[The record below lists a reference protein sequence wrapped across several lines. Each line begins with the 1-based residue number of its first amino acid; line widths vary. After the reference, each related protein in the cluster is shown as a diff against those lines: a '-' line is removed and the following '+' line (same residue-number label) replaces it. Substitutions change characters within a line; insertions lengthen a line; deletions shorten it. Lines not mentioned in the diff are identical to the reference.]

1 MSDPVSFESVT
12 PRLGL
17 PLLFAGQ
24 AQKEVFVNEALAI
37 LDGIT
42 HAAVE
47 GELASPPAT
56 PPDGQAWLIGAG
68 ASGEWAG
75 RTGQVALR
83 QSGQWLFLLPR
94 DGLKVLDRSTGQD
107 RRRAGGAWQ
116 TPSVP
121 AAPSGGSVIDT
132 QARATLTALIAALRQ
147 AGIFPL

>member
-37 LDGIT
+37 LDGIA

-47 GELASPPAT
+47 GELASPPAA
-56 PPDGQAWLIGAG
+56 PADGQAWLVGAG
-68 ASGEWAG
+68 PGGEWAG
-75 RTGQVALR
+75 RAGQVALR
-83 QSGQWLFLLPR
+83 QSGQWLFLPPR

-107 RRRAGGAWQ
+107 RRCVGGAWL

-121 AAPSGGSVIDT
+121 AAPSGGAVIDT
-132 QARATLTALIAALRQ
+132 QARAALAALVVALRQ